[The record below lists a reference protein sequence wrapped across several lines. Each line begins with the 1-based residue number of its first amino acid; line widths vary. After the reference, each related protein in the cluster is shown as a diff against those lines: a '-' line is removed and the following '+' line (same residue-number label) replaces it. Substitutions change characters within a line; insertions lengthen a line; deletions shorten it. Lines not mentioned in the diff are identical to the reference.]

1 MSTLCILLIALEY
14 LDIMS
19 FSSIFLGFVFLWL
32 CGLTG
37 ILLWIYRFFKSLSKD
52 IKTENLIAL
61 LTQLSEKEDKN
72 TKAIEIFRSEI
83 DRFEKMSITHMQK
96 FGFIRFNPFNDMGGD
111 HSFCVA
117 LLDGHQTGFVLTG
130 LHTRERTR
138 VYVKHIKRGKSEYD
152 LSREEQKAI
161 ESAMKN

>member
-1 MSTLCILLIALEY
+1 
-14 LDIMS
+14 MS
-19 FSSIFLGFVFLWL
+19 FSSVLFGLVILWL

-52 IKTENLIAL
+52 VKTDNLTAL
-61 LTQLSEKEDKN
+61 LSQLAEKEEKN
-72 TKAIEIFRSEI
+72 TKEIELFKSEI
-83 DRFEKMSITHMQK
+83 EGFEKISVSHMQK
-96 FGFIRFNPFNDMGGD
+96 FGFVRFNPFNDMGGD

-152 LSREEQKAI
+152 LSREEIKAL
-161 ESAMKN
+161 ESAQKS